1 MPEYPI
7 ATCVILSMLSQYH
20 LRPATIFTVRHGYG
34 MNARNPSGERI
45 KKETSHEAQKTILS
59 AEAIPA
65 DTRTVFC
72 SATLVPILRRGFCL
86 AKGSIPLE
94 TDVSTETPI
103 AF

>member
-1 MPEYPI
+1 
-7 ATCVILSMLSQYH
+7 
-20 LRPATIFTVRHGYG
+20 